1 MILEYDDEGLYQY
14 YYNNLYEVFLNKQD
28 FRSSEYYGQ
37 LHEKL
42 ISFVRIV
49 TDIYNNQ
56 SGKDVKIEAKMR
68 KKCLLILSAILN
80 SMIITAEAGAEK
92 FLEKFFILTMN
103 SRMDSQSDLGSR
115 MFILYLLFLEL
126 QEECCGKQ
134 LCFVGEKLIPR
145 LNLILDGKNK
155 KTIIHDELKNIL
167 FVDNKGK
174 DFRDDIISIWRIWC
188 NQFLYLSDTDA
199 SHALYRALFTIKK
212 DYDITDE
219 ISMPIWYVLRY
230 I

>member
-1 MILEYDDEGLYQY
+1 
-14 YYNNLYEVFLNKQD
+14 
-28 FRSSEYYGQ
+28 
-37 LHEKL
+37 
-42 ISFVRIV
+42 
-49 TDIYNNQ
+49 
-56 SGKDVKIEAKMR
+56 
-68 KKCLLILSAILN
+68 
-80 SMIITAEAGAEK
+80 
-92 FLEKFFILTMN
+92 
-103 SRMDSQSDLGSR
+103 